1 MHGPVCSSIDKRDT
15 GTRVMHASVCTIGGR
30 VAASGAGEGG
40 TVFGTCLAIDPMCSL
55 CSPGGCV
62 AARRRACSLCS
73 QYSGRKT
80 ERGKCVKKKEIED
93 GFYKIQI

>member
-40 TVFGTCLAIDPMCSL
+40 ILGPALPSTPRARCAPQAGVWLHATVHAHCALNTLA
-55 CSPGGCV
+55 
-62 AARRRACSLCS
+62 
-73 QYSGRKT
+73 GRQ
-80 ERGKCVKKKEIED
+80 RWVSV
-93 GFYKIQI
+93 